1 MADDGG
7 RGVRIAWSRDLAHA
21 ALRGF
26 GLTVLAQATLPAPM
40 GYVALLGR
48 SAESPQPAISLACS
62 LSLGGNV
69 GSIAL
74 ASFGLGPL
82 AGALQPQR
90 ELQAMFA
97 SRLADG
103 DLFIL
108 DEHGRD
114 RFAVGG
120 GIVPNQLVVSCGAW
134 PTISPLL
141 GPRARARPVPDAD
154 AAGRELDAFCAVA
167 AAAINAAYRR
177 AGAAPPDMDIG
188 LRPPALATAEP
199 RLPSAPG
206 GAPSAASARSLTGRA
221 LATVAAEVAAPA
233 SAFVEV
239 GGQEQAKRELEA
251 LCLAIRDPG
260 VYTSWGIRPPKG
272 VLLHGPPGTGKTLLA
287 RCVATEANAT
297 FFHIRVTDVTSR
309 WYGDSE
315 RRLQQAFTSARRE
328 APAILFFDEIDA
340 LAPDR
345 DGAHEATQRTLST
358 LLENMDGLEEG
369 RGVVVLAATNRP
381 AAVDSALTRPGRF
394 DKLIEVPLPDRT
406 GRRSIF
412 GVHMRKAEAQAGRAL
427 FEAPGDDAW
436 ERLLDATEGRN
447 GAEIAEI
454 VRRSLE
460 AKVRSGA
467 RGGLVTAEDLVAVAH
482 DLERRW

>member
-1 MADDGG
+1 MARDAAGG
-7 RGVRIAWSRDLAHA
+7 IRVAWSADLAPA
-21 ALRGF
+21 VARGF
-26 GLTVLAQATLPAPM
+26 GLTVLAQSTLPAPM
-40 GYVALLGR
+40 GYVAFLGR
-48 SAESPQPAISLACS
+48 STGAPQPALSLACS
-62 LSLGGNV
+62 LSLGGSV
-69 GSIAL
+69 GSVAL

-82 AGALQPQR
+82 AGVLQPQR
-90 ELQAMFA
+90 ELQAKFA
-97 SRLADG
+97 SRLVDG

-120 GIVPNQLVVSCGAW
+120 GIVPNQLVVSCGSW

-141 GPRARARPVPDAD
+141 GPRVRARVVPDSD

-167 AAAINAAYRR
+167 AAAITAAYRR
-177 AGAAPPDMDIG
+177 AGSTLPNLEIV
-188 LRPPALATAEP
+188 LR
-199 RLPSAPG
+199 
-206 GAPSAASARSLTGRA
+206 APSKGSHEGSGPSGAGR
-221 LATVAAEVAAPA
+221 ATVATHGTDVAPARMSTAAERAVEA

-239 GGQEQAKRELEA
+239 GGQDQAKRELEA

-287 RCVATEANAT
+287 RCVAAEADAA
-297 FFHIRVTDVTSR
+297 FFHVRVTDVTSR

-315 RRLQQAFTSARRE
+315 RRLQQAFDAARR
-328 APAILFFDEIDA
+328 ASPAILFFDEIDA

-394 DKLIEVPLPDRT
+394 DKLIEVPLPDRA

-427 FEAPGDDAW
+427 FEALDDGSW
-436 ERLLDATEGRN
+436 DRLLDATEGRN
-447 GAEIAEI
+447 GAEVAEI

-460 AKVRSGA
+460 AKVRAGV
-467 RGGLVTAEDLVAVAH
+467 RGGNVTVADLVAAAKA
-482 DLERRW
+482 LERRW